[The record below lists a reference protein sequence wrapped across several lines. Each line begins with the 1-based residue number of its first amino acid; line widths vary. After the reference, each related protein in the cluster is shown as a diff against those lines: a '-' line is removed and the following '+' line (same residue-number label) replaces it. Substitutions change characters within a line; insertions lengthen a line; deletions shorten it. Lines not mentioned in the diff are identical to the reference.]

1 MVKARRKDSPTNDPE
16 ATREENVRLR
26 ATLAERE
33 HMVQVIRESEEAL
46 RLALQQVEMIL
57 DHADDEI
64 VAVDLSGIVIHV
76 NRKMEEMFGYSR
88 DDVVGTNFIDAGVFS
103 HYTQREKDDLARDF
117 LSMTKLE
124 HPPPTET
131 ELVRKDGSPIFVE
144 VGSKLLKRDGQV
156 WGVVFTIRNISER
169 KKTEERL
176 RDLYAEEKEV
186 RQRIE
191 TDMKRRVEFTR
202 AVAHELKTPLTPIM
216 ASIDTLTSEL
226 KDERSLRLAKSISK
240 GASTLDKRIDELLDL
255 ARGEVG
261 MLQLR
266 LELVDLRPMLQTV
279 ADGMTPLALS
289 NGLSLVVHLPLSL
302 PRVRAD
308 VTRMEQVIT
317 NLLHNAIKFTP
328 RGGKITLGARDQ
340 GANVVFEVKDTGSGI
355 SRRQKERVF
364 EPYHGLGSS
373 EGQSAGMGLGL
384 ALCKMFVELHGG
396 QIWVKSRLGKGS
408 IFGLSLP
415 VEAAGDTASRP
426 ETPAK
431 SLKVLVIEDDPEIV
445 NSLGLALEK
454 EWSQVALLSTKMG
467 SEGADLV
474 ESERPDIV
482 VLDLSLPDMHGL
494 DVLQEIRLFSSVPIV
509 VLTVS
514 QEERDITRSLGLGA
528 NDYVTKP
535 FRTKELMARLKA
547 QLRRQTPSGEAG
559 PIVCG
564 SLSLDPS
571 TFEVK
576 YGSRAISLTAIEGRI
591 LQELMTNAGQV
602 VTHDRLADAVWGEDH
617 PGTLVTIRTHIRRL
631 RQKLQLNPSDPKLI
645 FAKAGIGYSMA
656 RLA

>member
-1 MVKARRKDSPTNDPE
+1 M
-16 ATREENVRLR
+16 
-26 ATLAERE
+26 
-33 HMVQVIRESEEAL
+33 IR
-46 RLALQQVEMIL
+46 
-57 DHADDEI
+57 
-64 VAVDLSGIVIHV
+64 
-76 NRKMEEMFGYSR
+76 
-88 DDVVGTNFIDAGVFS
+88 
-103 HYTQREKDDLARDF
+103 
-117 LSMTKLE
+117 
-124 HPPPTET
+124 
-131 ELVRKDGSPIFVE
+131 
-144 VGSKLLKRDGQV
+144 
-156 WGVVFTIRNISER
+156 
-169 KKTEERL
+169 
-176 RDLYAEEKEV
+176 
-186 RQRIE
+186 
-191 TDMKRRVEFTR
+191 
-202 AVAHELKTPLTPIM
+202 
-216 ASIDTLTSEL
+216 
-226 KDERSLRLAKSISK
+226 
-240 GASTLDKRIDELLDL
+240 
-255 ARGEVG
+255 
-261 MLQLR
+261 LR
-266 LELVDLRPMLQTV
+266 LEPVDLRPMLQAV
-279 ADGMTPLALS
+279 ADGMNPLASS
-289 NGLSLVVHLPLSL
+289 NGLSLIVHLPLSL
-302 PRVRAD
+302 PKVRAD
-308 VTRMEQVIT
+308 VSRMEQVIT

-328 RGGKITLGARDQ
+328 RGGKITLAARDL
-340 GANVVFEVKDTGSGI
+340 GDSIVIEVKDTGSGI

-408 IFGLSLP
+408 VFGLSLP
-415 VEAAGDTASRP
+415 VEAAGDRASRP